1 MIQRKWLQTDHIKLV
16 ILDEA
21 DEMINGF
28 QEALRDIFAELSGDT
43 QVCLIS
49 ATMPKEV
56 LEITEQ
62 FMKEPIKILLEK
74 KQVTVKG
81 IKQFF
86 IAMKD
91 NSQKFGTLIQLYK
104 NLEIGQCI
112 LFVNT
117 KDRAV
122 ELANE
127 LKVLKFPILC
137 LTGDMPD
144 EERREIMKKFRE
156 GEARV
161 LVSTDLIG
169 RGIDIQQV
177 NLVINYDLPYLLE
190 KYIHRI
196 GRTGR
201 LGRKGVAINFVTE
214 GDANTLSQ
222 IEKEYG
228 AKMEELPLDLAHLY
242 D

>member
-1 MIQRKWLQTDHIKLV
+1 
-16 ILDEA
+16 
-21 DEMINGF
+21 
-28 QEALRDIFAELSGDT
+28 
-43 QVCLIS
+43 
-49 ATMPKEV
+49 
-56 LEITEQ
+56 
-62 FMKEPIKILLEK
+62 
-74 KQVTVKG
+74 
-81 IKQFF
+81 
-86 IAMKD
+86 MKD

-117 KDRAV
+117 KERV
-122 ELANE
+122 NE
-127 LKVLKFPILC
+127 LSTELKDLKFPIIS

-144 EERREIMKKFRE
+144 EERRAVMQRFRE

-177 NLVINYDLPYLLE
+177 NLVINYDLPYSLE

-201 LGRKGVAINFVTE
+201 LGRKGVAINLVTE
-214 GDANTLSQ
+214 GDSNTLSL
-222 IEKEYG
+222 IEK
-228 AKMEELPLDLAHLY
+228 
-242 D
+242 